1 MKLVK
6 FMYFMTLNAF
16 IILFIAHIDWKLKYD
31 GNNPLNFTASLLRSC
46 GNEVIGQENGAS
58 VV

>member
-1 MKLVK
+1 MH
-6 FMYFMTLNAF
+6 FMTLNAF
-16 IILFIAHIDWKLKYD
+16 IILFLAHIVWKLKYD
-31 GNNPLNFTASLLRSC
+31 RNNPLDFTAGLLRSC

>member
-1 MKLVK
+1 
-6 FMYFMTLNAF
+6 MYFMTLNAF
-16 IILFIAHIDWKLKYD
+16 IIFFIAHIDWKLKYD
-31 GNNPLNFTASLLRSC
+31 GNNPLDFTAGLLRSC

>member
-1 MKLVK
+1 MKSVK

-16 IILFIAHIDWKLKYD
+16 IIFFIAHIDWKLKYD
-31 GNNPLNFTASLLRSC
+31 GKNPLDFTAGLLRSC